1 MGLTPGSRLG
11 RYQIIRQLGA
21 GAMGEVYLAEDPQI
35 ERRLAIKTVRLENV
49 ETTSEEMHR
58 QLRLRLEREAKAA
71 GRLVHPH
78 VVTLF
83 DAGEIDGLFFL
94 AFEYVDGPDL
104 GARSRRGP
112 PLELHEIVRIAREA
126 ASALDAAHRVGIVH
140 RDIKPANMLLT
151 AGGSLKI
158 ADFGI
163 ATLVGQATHLTQAGA
178 LIGTPQYLSPEQVR
192 TELPLDGRS
201 DLFSVGVVL
210 YELLAGK
217 RPFDGGSMAALLYAV
232 VTNDPQPIQELR
244 PDLPPRLSAAVMRL
258 LAKQP
263 DDRFP
268 SAAALGAELAAI
280 ERELPIAPQHAAVLP
295 PTLHK
300 DPSLLPTMNAA
311 APIAPT
317 LQSAAPIAPTLQSGA
332 PIAPIAPTLQVDAPP
347 PARARRAGALAVILP
362 LLLLLGGGAGV
373 YYWVKSPRQ
382 PDAPVEQRVTKAN
395 PPVTASSAPA
405 VETTTS
411 SPVTDLQPLSS
422 SAVSSAP
429 PDGGNVRVVGG
440 LVSFRVTPRDA
451 AERAVVK
458 VDGLVRGMALDSV
471 HTLRPGR
478 HDIEIVAEG
487 YVTEKLTV
495 EARDDGSASETVDV
509 AMRTK

>member
-1 MGLTPGSRLG
+1 MALAPGSRLG

-35 ERRLAIKTVRLENV
+35 ERRLAIKTVRLESAA
-49 ETTSEEMHR
+49 TSSEEMHR

-94 AFEYVDGPDL
+94 AFEYIDGSDL

-112 PLELHEIVRIAREA
+112 PLELHDIVRIAREA

-140 RDIKPANMLLT
+140 RDIKPANLLLT

-163 ATLVGQATHLTQAGA
+163 ATLVGQGTHLTQAGA

-201 DLFSVGVVL
+201 DLFSMGVVL

-232 VTNDPQPIQELR
+232 VSNDPQPIQEIR

-268 SAAALGAELAAI
+268 SAAALAAELAAI
-280 ERELPIAPQHAAVLP
+280 ERELPIAPQPAAELP

-300 DPSLLPTMNAA
+300 DGSFLPTMNAA
-311 APIAPT
+311 SPIAPT
-317 LQSAAPIAPTLQSGA
+317 LQSAASIPPVAPTLQSAEPA
-332 PIAPIAPTLQVDAPP
+332 PPIPPTLHVDAAPP
-347 PARARRAGALAVILP
+347 PRRRRIGVAAVILP
-362 LLLLLGGGAGV
+362 LLLLFGGGAGI
-373 YYWVKSPRQ
+373 YYYVKKPPQ
-382 PDAPVEQRVTKAN
+382 PDARVEQPATKEDT
-395 PPVTASSAPA
+395 PGTTSTRPHA
-405 VETTTS
+405 VTTTTA
-411 SPVTDLQPLSS
+411 PVDVQPLSS
-422 SAVSSAP
+422 TTVSTTAESSAQI
-429 PDGGNVRVVGG
+429 VGG
-440 LVSFRVTPRDA
+440 LVSFRVTPQDA

-478 HDIEIVAEG
+478 HDIDIVAEG
-487 YVTEKLTV
+487 YVAEKLLV
-495 EARDDGSASETVDV
+495 EARDGAPAGTIDV